1 MADINASLKNSFKKG
16 LGVKKGKKLSARVD
30 LTPMVD
36 LGFLL
41 ITFFMFT
48 TTMSQPT
55 AMHLN
60 MPDDNNTTQINTPES
75 GALTIWLG
83 KHNSI
88 YYYEGLL
95 KPDLSNL
102 AVTNYEA
109 ISQVILRKKAATDAS
124 KLFIIVMP
132 GDQSTYKNIVDILN
146 EFSMDDISSYVLV
159 NKIHPYYEK
168 LINQLDAK
176 VGN

>member
-1 MADINASLKNSFKKG
+1 M
-16 LGVKKGKKLSARVD
+16 D

-55 AMHLN
+55 AIHLN
-60 MPDDNNTTQINTPES
+60 MPDDNNTSSLNTPES
-75 GALTIWLG
+75 GTLTIWLG
-83 KHNSI
+83 KNDHI

-102 AVTNYEA
+102 AVTNYKA
-109 ISQVILRKKAATDAS
+109 IRQVILNKKAAADSS

-132 GDQSTYKNIVDILN
+132 GDQSTYRNIIHILN
-146 EFSMDDISSYVLV
+146 EFSTDDISRYVLV
-159 NKIHPYYEK
+159 NKIPPYYK
-168 LINQLDAK
+168 RIINRLDANI
-176 VGN
+176 GN